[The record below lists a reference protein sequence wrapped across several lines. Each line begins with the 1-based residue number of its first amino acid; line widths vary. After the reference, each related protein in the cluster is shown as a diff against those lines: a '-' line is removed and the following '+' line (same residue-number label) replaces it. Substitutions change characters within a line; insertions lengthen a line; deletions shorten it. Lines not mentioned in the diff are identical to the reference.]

1 VGLTEREAREQG
13 IDVEIAEMPF
23 GYVARAVEADV
34 PAGVMRVMVD
44 RKTERFVG
52 VSLVGAQ
59 AGELV
64 HVFSVLMQAGAT
76 ARAVVDTEFI
86 HPTFA
91 EGLQTLVMKL
101 PRYALS
107 PCPASEVAGE
117 MAEAGTGG

>member
-1 VGLTEREAREQG
+1 
-13 IDVEIAEMPF
+13 
-23 GYVARAVEADV
+23 VEADL

-44 RKTERFVG
+44 RDSERFLG

-76 ARAVVDTEFI
+76 ARTVVDTEFI

-101 PRYALS
+101 PRYALA
-107 PCPASEVAGE
+107 PCPASDAAQGP
-117 MAEAGTGG
+117 ASA